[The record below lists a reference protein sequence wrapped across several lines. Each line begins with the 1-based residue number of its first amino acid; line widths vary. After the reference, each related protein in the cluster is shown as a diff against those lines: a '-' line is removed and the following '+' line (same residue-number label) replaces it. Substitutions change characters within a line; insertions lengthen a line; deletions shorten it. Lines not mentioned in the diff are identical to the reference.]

1 MNIDNILLIIFCW
14 IRLID
19 GGGGSGLDHV
29 LNNAASANK
38 YLVETM
44 AGGIAAF
51 DFNNDGRLDLFFT
64 NGAELP
70 GMRKTRPSFFNRL
83 YRNDGGGHFTDMTEQ
98 AGVTGSGYDFGA
110 AAGDFDNDGFPDL
123 FVAGFDECHLYRNI
137 GGKRFEDV
145 TSQLGIRNTRWSIAA
160 GWFDYDRDGLLDLFV
175 VNYVKWS
182 PALNPRCTDP
192 SGKYIVYCNPEKF
205 AGTANSL
212 YRNLGGGRFEDV
224 SVPSGIAKSIGKGMS
239 LAIADYDR
247 DGYPDVFV
255 TNDILPNFLF
265 HNLKNGR
272 FEEVA
277 FEAGV
282 ALPDNGSAISG
293 MGADF
298 RDYDNDGRPDIVF
311 TALQGQTFPLFKN
324 LGSGQFQEVT
334 GRSGLARLTSVLSG
348 WGVAL
353 GDFDNDGWKDLLTA
367 NSHVTDNIE
376 LFSGD
381 RYKLPNR
388 LFQNRHGTFADNS
401 NEAGPAFQIPRAHRG
416 LVVADFDNDGALDAV
431 VSVLGEK
438 PEFWRNAAR
447 ASGHW
452 LELKLIDSVGN
463 RDAIGAV
470 VHLANQWNEMTSA
483 AGYASSSLAPVHFG
497 LGETTIVPRI
507 EITWPDGTV
516 QTLSN
521 VKADQRITVKR
532 EKPQPAAPTR

>member
-1 MNIDNILLIIFCW
+1 
-14 IRLID
+14 
-19 GGGGSGLDHV
+19 
-29 LNNAASANK
+29 
-38 YLVETM
+38 M

-70 GMRKTRPSFFNRL
+70 GMRKTGPSFFDRL
-83 YRNDGGGHFTDMTEQ
+83 YRNDGSGHFTDVSED
-98 AGVTGSGYDFGA
+98 AGVTGSGYNFGA
-110 AAGDFDNDGFPDL
+110 AAADFDNDGFPDL
-123 FVAGFDECHLYRNI
+123 FVAGFEQSHLYRNV
-137 GGKRFEDV
+137 GGKHFEDV
-145 TSQLGIRNTRWSIAA
+145 TLKSGIQNTRWSIAA
-160 GWFDYDRDGLLDLFV
+160 GWFDYDGDGLLDLFV

-192 SGKYIVYCNPEKF
+192 SGKYTVYCNPAKF
-205 AGTANSL
+205 AATANTL
-212 YRNLGGGRFEDV
+212 YRNRGGGRFEDV
-224 SVPSGIAKSIGKGMS
+224 SVSSGIAKSAGKGMS

-272 FEEVA
+272 FDEVA
-277 FEAGV
+277 FDAGV

-311 TALQGQTFPLFKN
+311 TALEGQTFPLFRN
-324 LGSGQFQEVT
+324 VGSGQFQEVT
-334 GRSGLARLTSVLSG
+334 QRTGLARISSGLSG

-353 GDFDNDGWKDLLTA
+353 RDFDNDGWKDLFSA

-381 RYKLPNR
+381 RYKLPNS
-388 LFQNRHGTFADNS
+388 LFENRRGTFVDSS
-401 NEAGPAFQIPRAHRG
+401 NEAGSAFRIPRAHRG
-416 LVVADFDNDGALDAV
+416 LVAADFDNDGSLDAV

-438 PEFWRNAAR
+438 PEFWRNEAR
-447 ASGHW
+447 RSSHW

-470 VHLANQWNEMTSA
+470 VHIANQWNEMTST
-483 AGYASSSLAPVHFG
+483 AGYASSCLAPVHFG
-497 LGETTIVPRI
+497 LGETAVARRI
-507 EITWPDGTV
+507 EITWPDGAL
-516 QTLSN
+516 QILNN

-532 EKPQPAAPTR
+532 EKPRPAAPTR